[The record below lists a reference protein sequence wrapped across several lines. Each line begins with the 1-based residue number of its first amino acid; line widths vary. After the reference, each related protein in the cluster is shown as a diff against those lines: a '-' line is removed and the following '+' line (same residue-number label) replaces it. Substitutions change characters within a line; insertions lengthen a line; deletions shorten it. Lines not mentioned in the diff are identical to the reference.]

1 MTFLKRQEN
10 EINEKIQQLK
20 KVKDV
25 RHEKSIKKS
34 IVRFYCPSE
43 SMN

>member
-1 MTFLKRQEN
+1 MIFLNRQET

-25 RHEKSIKKS
+25 RHEKSIKNLLLGFTARQS
-34 IVRFYCPSE
+34 Q
-43 SMN
+43 